1 MSNYKILFV
10 DDEPNVTAAL
20 KRSLRR
26 EPYEILRAG
35 SAEEAMKILANQA
48 IDVVVSDEQMP
59 GVSGSEFLS
68 VVRRDYPRTIRM
80 ILTGQAS
87 LDAAIRAINEGQ
99 VYRFF
104 TKPCNEVDLKI
115 TIRQALQQRDLV
127 QQSSRLVQEFQK
139 QRAVLR
145 ELERENPGLTQLKT
159 DDTGAILVE
168 EIEAELDD
176 FLEKMGIRRDA
187 GGSDRNAGEDGP
199 EVAEL
204 AQSSTR

>member
-1 MSNYKILFV
+1 MKNYKILFV

-26 EPYEILRAG
+26 EPYEILRAS
-35 SAEEAMKILANQA
+35 SAEEAMKIFAGQE

-59 GVSGSEFLS
+59 GVSGSAFLT
-68 VVRRDYPRTIRM
+68 VVRREYPRTIRM

-104 TKPCNEVDLKI
+104 TKPCNEVDLKT

-139 QRAVLR
+139 QSAMLK

-168 EIEAELDD
+168 EIEAELDG
-176 FLEKMGIRRDA
+176 FIEEMGIRRDTRSSDRQEA
-187 GGSDRNAGEDGP
+187 EDGSDR
-199 EVAEL
+199 AEL
-204 AQSSTR
+204 EHASTR

>member
-26 EPYEILRAG
+26 EPYVVLRAE
-35 SAEEAMKILANQA
+35 SAEEAMKILADQA

-68 VVRRDYPRTIRM
+68 VVRRQYPRTIRM

-87 LDAAIRAINEGQ
+87 LDAAIRAINDGG

-104 TKPCNEVDLKI
+104 TKPCSEVDLKI

-127 QQSSRLVQEFQK
+127 QQSSRLAQEFQK
-139 QRAVLR
+139 QRAVLK

-159 DDTGAILVE
+159 DDAGAILVE
-168 EIEAELDD
+168 EIEAELDV
-176 FLEKMGIRRDA
+176 FLEKMGIRHDA
-187 GGSDRNAGEDGP
+187 GGSDRKPAEDGAECP
-199 EVAEL
+199 EL